1 MQTNADTIL
10 DELLGGGLTLQD
22 LMDAAE
28 RRAGSVDA
36 AAPLPGAAGHSPG
49 FGADGRSGE
58 GRYEDL
64 GLLGM
69 GGVGAVSRVHD
80 HRLGRVVARKSLRA
94 EVQARPPAVARFIE
108 EAQATAQLQHPG
120 IIPIYDA
127 GLHPDGRPWF
137 TMKEVSGRTL
147 GEVIREVH
155 AASRE
160 SWGEAPSGWSLRRL
174 VDALARVAD
183 ALAYAHARGVV
194 HRDLKPANVMVGEH
208 GEVLVLD
215 WGIAK
220 LMGRA
225 AATPVFGDGDA
236 PVQTGRS
243 VEASHPTMV
252 GAVAGTPAYMAPEQ
266 AFGEIARPR
275 AVAHERRPQRGVP
288 PWRQQAGPPRRRPP
302 KRAAPDEIPDAKAQL
317 FAAGGRQVGPLPR
330 APHRIRLQGHRRA
343 QPRREGHLRRAP
355 AAQPLRQLRRGRR
368 PQRRP
373 QAARPRH
380 RLCHPV
386 RRMVWPRRVVQ
397 RDREGLQARSDRG
410 AKSLLLHEPPLAPT
424 ANPRTTARDDAT
436 TPAAGPA
443 RAAPVPVGRAPRCA
457 GVGCPP
463 GSALPRLR
471 AAGGGTGAR
480 WAPPSGPPHAGSPPR
495 RPAAV
500 RRPPHPGDRV
510 RWSRVQV
517 APRCDAPLAASR
529 RLGRFV
535 RPHSFASVRPRR
547 SVAGRT

>member
-28 RRAGSVDA
+28 RRAGPVDA
-36 AAPLPGAAGHSPG
+36 TAPLPGAAGHSPG

-220 LMGRA
+220 VMGRA

-266 AFGEIARPR
+266 AFGDIAHISPATDVYALGAMLREVLSGRPPYTGETAMDILAQVR
-275 AVAHERRPQRGVP
+275 
-288 PWRQQAGPPRRRPP
+288 AGPPAPLGAGEGPLPSWDDARSTAEEDGGGPVGPSLPAPLVALCARAMARAPEARVPGAAAMAAELRAWLDGARRREDALALVAAAAEQGPEAAALRARAAALRATASAALAAVQPWRPESDKAAGWALEDEALGLERAAERASIREEQLLQGALTHAPDGRLVRGRRVPHRRSGGCRRRPARRP
-302 KRAAPDEIPDAKAQL
+302 GL
-317 FAAGGRQVGPLPR
+317 LPR
-330 APHRIRLQGHRRA
+330 H
-343 QPRREGHLRRAP
+343 PRWLLALR
-355 AAQPLRQLRRGRR
+355 
-368 PQRRP
+368 
-373 QAARPRH
+373 
-380 RLCHPV
+380 
-386 RRMVWPRRVVQ
+386 
-397 RDREGLQARSDRG
+397 
-410 AKSLLLHEPPLAPT
+410 
-424 ANPRTTARDDAT
+424 
-436 TPAAGPA
+436 
-443 RAAPVPVGRAPRCA
+443 
-457 GVGCPP
+457 
-463 GSALPRLR
+463 
-471 AAGGGTGAR
+471 GTQ
-480 WAPPSGPPHAGSPPR
+480 PPR
-495 RPAAV
+495 RGAQQQL
-500 RRPPHPGDRV
+500 RPP
-510 RWSRVQV
+510 
-517 APRCDAPLAASR
+517 
-529 RLGRFV
+529 
-535 RPHSFASVRPRR
+535 
-547 SVAGRT
+547 